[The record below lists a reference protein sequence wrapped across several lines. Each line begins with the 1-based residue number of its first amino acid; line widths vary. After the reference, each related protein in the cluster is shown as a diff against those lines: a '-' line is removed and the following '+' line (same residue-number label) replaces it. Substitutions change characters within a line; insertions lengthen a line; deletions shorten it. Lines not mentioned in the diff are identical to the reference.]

1 MRLELYRSI
10 IEHILSQVW
19 TDTIVRFK
27 LNHRKTFLCISN
39 CLLEQPDTWASNQGA
54 MIESIFKTSCEIIE
68 SGWDKD
74 RAPVD
79 TFIMGLA
86 SSIRERND
94 YEEQVTLVLAPNV
107 EKIILPCLLA
117 GLSTFVMFHCY
128 FTFPL
133 SLIIWCPG

>member
-1 MRLELYRSI
+1 
-10 IEHILSQVW
+10 
-19 TDTIVRFK
+19 
-27 LNHRKTFLCISN
+27 
-39 CLLEQPDTWASNQGA
+39 

-107 EKIILPCLLA
+107 EKINFTLPFSWFIYIPYVSLLFYLSTKSHNLVSRLIKKSMCLLC
-117 GLSTFVMFHCY
+117 S
-128 FTFPL
+128 
-133 SLIIWCPG
+133 

>member
-94 YEEQVTLVLAPNV
+94 YEEQVTFQPFSYRGENHFNLPAVHPPSLGFFF
-107 EKIILPCLLA
+107 ILP
-117 GLSTFVMFHCY
+117 FH
-128 FTFPL
+128 
-133 SLIIWCPG
+133 